1 MVEDDYKLLINN
13 YLFYTND
20 KLISNQ
26 RYWIIGMF
34 VFEIN

>member
-1 MVEDDYKLLINN
+1 MVEDYYKLLINC

-26 RYWIIGMF
+26 MYWIIGML